1 MILLL
6 GGSGYVGAAFARVL
20 ASKNLPFT
28 APSHQDL
35 DASNPD
41 EIAAAIRA
49 LRPRFAI
56 NAIGFTGRPNID
68 GTENEKFRC
77 LRVNTHLPGVL
88 AVVLASE
95 GVRWGH
101 VSSGCIYEGCR
112 PDGSPFTEDDLPNF
126 AFGDPRSSW
135 YAKTKAMAETLLRE
149 APGCLVWRMRIPFDE
164 FDHERNYLSKLM
176 AYEKLLEVRG
186 SISQRQEFA
195 EAAIESLIRE
205 IPAGIYN
212 VTNPGAISTTEVIEA
227 LQRHGLTKKT
237 FTFFKDDADFMS
249 APGRVR
255 RASCEL
261 NTDKLSATGIHLR
274 EIHESLEGTLK
285 RWVPAL
291 T

>member
-6 GGSGYVGAAFARVL
+6 GGTGYVGAAFARVL
-20 ASKNLPFT
+20 TSKNLPFA
-28 APSHQDL
+28 APSHQEM

-41 EIAAAIRA
+41 DLVEVVRTI
-49 LRPRFAI
+49 RPRFAI

-68 GTENEKFRC
+68 GTEKEKSRC

-88 AVVLASE
+88 AEVFASE

-112 PDGSPFTEDDLPNF
+112 PDGNPFTEDDLPNF
-126 AFGDPRSSW
+126 AFGDLRSSW
-135 YAKTKAMAETLLRE
+135 YAKTKAMAETLLSE
-149 APGCLVWRMRIPFDE
+149 SPGCLIWRVRIPFDE

-195 EAAIESLIRE
+195 EAAIESLQRE
-205 IPAGIYN
+205 IPSGIYN

-227 LQRHGLTKKT
+227 MQRQGLTNKH
-237 FTFFKDDADFMS
+237 FTFFQDDADFMA

-261 NTDKLSATGIHLR
+261 STKKLLATGIQLR
-274 EIHESLEGTLK
+274 EIHEALEETLK
-285 RWVPAL
+285 RWVPARP
-291 T
+291 